1 MTKIS
6 IRNGIVFDP
15 INKIEGEIKDIL
27 IENGKIVD
35 KFSSEKDIK
44 QIDAKSKVVIPSALD
59 IHSHMA
65 SYQLNLVRLLGTK
78 NQQFRDYFGGLKLIE
93 IAKNYITQ
101 GYSFI
106 LEANIYP
113 SFAKQTLFDFSHI
126 PVLDK
131 AYLLNISNLWALELE
146 YQKGL
151 YKEGAI
157 FLSDLLMKL
166 KAFGVK
172 VYNPFEAESW
182 NWNLL
187 REDVAE
193 KGRLYNFTP
202 LDVYLTSIKI
212 AEYLS
217 LPHSVHAHIEGYES
231 HDGKNNLMKVLNE
244 VKALKL
250 DGLDSNNKE
259 QKRNQIFHLA
269 HASAYNM
276 DGNNSDILQ
285 FFNANQQFDLDV
297 GFVGFNPI
305 NPILTSDRRLIN
317 SFNGS
322 NQNPTILRAS
332 LESEGDCFI
341 ALREFKKSNINHCQ
355 MWGNALDIAL
365 NMENKWQ
372 VQFTVNFPI
381 YSDIRNT
388 PQIYEWLLNSK
399 ARETFMSDMNPQFL
413 KQHPLVNNSNEY
425 SFNDLIIITRA
436 SPAKSLGL
444 GDFKGNLGP
453 GADADINIL
462 DLNINTSK
470 NAKDTKSIIKAFE
483 NIEYILKEG
492 NIVKKQ
498 NELFL
503 DYHGKIFWSNGK
515 TKIEESD
522 KLINKKKEF
531 YQKYS
536 SVFYDSFDTTIKKE
550 ILREV

>member
-1 MTKIS
+1 MTNIS

-15 INKIEGEIKDIL
+15 INKVEGEVKDIL

-35 KFSSEKDIK
+35 KFTSEKDVK
-44 QIDAKSKVVIPSALD
+44 QIDAKNKTVIPSALD
-59 IHSHMA
+59 IHSHVA

-78 NQQFRDYFGGLKLIE
+78 NKQFRDYYSGLKLEE
-93 IAKNYITQ
+93 IARNYITQ

-131 AYLLNISNLWALELE
+131 GYLLNISNLWALELE

-187 REDVAE
+187 REGVGE

-212 AEYLS
+212 TEYLS
-217 LPHSVHAHIEGYES
+217 LPHSVHAHVEGYES
-231 HDGKNNLMKVLNE
+231 HEGKNNLMKVLNE

-250 DGLDSNNKE
+250 DELTSNNE
-259 QKRNQIFHLA
+259 ELKRNQIFHLA

-276 DGNNSDILQ
+276 DGDNSKLLQ
-285 FFNANQQFDLDV
+285 FFNENQQFDLDV
-297 GFVGFNPI
+297 GFIGFDPI

-317 SFNGS
+317 SFNSS
-322 NQNPTILRAS
+322 NQNPAILRAS

-341 ALREFKKSNINHCQ
+341 ALRELKKSDIAHCQ

-365 NMENKWQ
+365 NIENKWQ
-372 VQFTVNFPI
+372 VQFSVNFPI

-399 ARETFMSDMNPQFL
+399 ARETFMRDMNPQFL
-413 KQHPLVNNSNEY
+413 KQHPIVNNSTEY

-436 SPAKSLGL
+436 GPAKSLGL
-444 GDFKGNLGP
+444 EDFKGNLGA

-462 DLNINTSK
+462 DLNINESK
-470 NAKDTKSIIKAFE
+470 NAKDTKSISKAFE
-483 NIEYILKEG
+483 NIEYVLKEG

-498 NELFL
+498 DELFPN
-503 DYHGKIFWSNGK
+503 YPGKILWSNGK
-515 TKIEESD
+515 TKIEETD
-522 KLINKKKEF
+522 KIVNKKKEF

-536 SVFYDSFDTTIKKE
+536 SVFYDSFDITIKKE